1 MSFFN
6 SLNVS
11 ASGLTAQRLR
21 MDIIS
26 QNIANAN
33 TTITADGTPYSRQAV
48 VLSSNPSQSFGN
60 IIDESLSVLDRGPL
74 GERNMLPF
82 RNEAQNLTGVNNQ
95 NGRFSDFR
103 PAGVSVS
110 TIHTDNTP
118 GPLVHDPAHPHA
130 DENGYVRM
138 PNVNIVY
145 EMVNMISASRS
156 YEANITAMTTTRSM
170 INRTL
175 EIGQAR

>member
-11 ASGLTAQRLR
+11 ASGLTAQRAR

-33 TTITADGTPYSRQAV
+33 TTVTSEGGPYRRQAV
-48 VLSSNPSQSFGN
+48 VLQASDSGSFNNAIGQALNFNSLGN
-60 IIDESLSVLDRGPL
+60 NSV
-74 GERNMLPF
+74 PF
-82 RNEAQNLTGVNNQ
+82 RNNAQNSISAANQ
-95 NGRFSDFR
+95 NGRINDFT
-103 PAGVSVS
+103 PSGVVVQR
-110 TIHTDNTP
+110 IHTDETP

-138 PNVNIVY
+138 PNVNTVY

-156 YEANITAMTTTRSM
+156 FEANITAISTTRSM